1 MRKVSPGE
9 VFVYTIGKNVVSKQ
23 GRTDI
28 PVDVTTIHLDFFV
41 TEKKISDAV
50 SLPKY
55 SNLWPVHLPERKWS
69 LSFNLRV
76 QAVLM

>member
-28 PVDVTTIHLDFFV
+28 PVDVTTIHLDFFSFVMLCFTV
-41 TEKKISDAV
+41 TKSSLIYGGPFSSGKKV
-50 SLPKY
+50 VEP
-55 SNLWPVHLPERKWS
+55 
-69 LSFNLRV
+69 
-76 QAVLM
+76 